1 MSAQGSP
8 PGRTRTLSVGYSFF
22 LAIGIIA
29 LTLANLLVWLER
41 TVLNTSAFVATT
53 GSVLDEPA
61 VEQRIANVMT
71 ARIIESTDLNDRV
84 AARLPPDLQFA
95 APLAERQLEAL
106 LTNLALAVLR
116 SEASANARE
125 ALIGRLHSRVLAT
138 LEGDGEYLRVNGD
151 RLVVDLRP
159 PLELLFE
166 RLSVAPPEALQRPD
180 FAQIVIVQDSRPLE
194 RAANLIQARNQL
206 LAAFGIISIA
216 AFVLTIF
223 VARDRSRAF
232 QACGLAFIAVG
243 VGTLAAVFLSNL
255 ALETGAE
262 ERIVLR
268 GLVAAFERDL
278 KVQSAIL
285 GGVGAL
291 MVAAVD
297 PRVRGYVHGLEQQSR
312 AGLRA
317 FGVVPSLL
325 VASALLLFVLI
336 AV

>member
-1 MSAQGSP
+1 VSAEGSP
-8 PGRTRTLSVGYSFF
+8 PRRKRALSVGYSFF

-41 TVLNTSAFVATT
+41 TVLNTAAFVATT
-53 GSVLDEPA
+53 SSVLDEPA

-71 ARIIESTDLNDRV
+71 ARVVESTDLGARV
-84 AARLPPDLQFA
+84 AERLPSDLEFA
-95 APLAERQLEAL
+95 APIAERQLEAL

-125 ALIGRLHSRVLAT
+125 TLVARLHSRVLAT
-138 LEGDGEYLRVNGD
+138 LEGDTEYLRVNGD

-166 RLSVAPPEALQRPD
+166 RLRVAPPEALQRPD
-180 FAQIVIVQDSRPLE
+180 FAQIVIVRDSRPLQ
-194 RAANLIQARNQL
+194 RAARFIQARDEL
-206 LAAFGIISIA
+206 LATFGTISIA
-216 AFVLTIF
+216 AFVLTIL
-223 VARDRSRAF
+223 VARDRSRAL
-232 QACGLAFIAVG
+232 QASGFAVIAVG
-243 VGTLAAVFLSNL
+243 VVTLAAVFLSNL

-268 GLVAAFERDL
+268 GLIGAFERDL

-297 PRVRGYVHGLEQQSR
+297 PRVRGYVHGVGQRSR
-312 AGLRA
+312 EGLRA